1 MDGEW
6 ARIRGNKTEREV
18 DISSHRKMVIKDQAG
33 TIVIQHFYGT
43 LGSFVNENTML
54 YFVLLFKLEKYQSKE
69 DKMTYG

>member
-1 MDGEW
+1 
-6 ARIRGNKTEREV
+6 
-18 DISSHRKMVIKDQAG
+18 MVIKDQAG